1 MSLASYFISSKQRAG
16 ADDHGMIERGSIVVY
31 DPLFTCP
38 RHAAEERYNRPAKA
52 A

>member
-16 ADDHGMIERGSIVVY
+16 ADDHGVIERGSIVVY
-31 DPLFTCP
+31 DPLFTSL
-38 RHAAEERYNRPAKA
+38 RHAAEERCNRPKA